1 VDVDFEIVYAGSS
14 LTRYPRRRRLRAASD
29 AFACTEGAAMPTKD
43 NESVPPGIPF
53 SSSDTHGV
61 AALLLV
67 ESLIHGLCEKGVLTA
82 GEAVEI
88 TERALHVQFEKAEE
102 EDGGGAPLL
111 KSHDLLAAIAA
122 SLRIDDRSGGPSLH
136 SV

>member
-1 VDVDFEIVYAGSS
+1 
-14 LTRYPRRRRLRAASD
+14 
-29 AFACTEGAAMPTKD
+29 MPTKD
-43 NESVPPGIPF
+43 NESVSPGIPF

-102 EDGGGAPLL
+102 EEDGDGAPLL